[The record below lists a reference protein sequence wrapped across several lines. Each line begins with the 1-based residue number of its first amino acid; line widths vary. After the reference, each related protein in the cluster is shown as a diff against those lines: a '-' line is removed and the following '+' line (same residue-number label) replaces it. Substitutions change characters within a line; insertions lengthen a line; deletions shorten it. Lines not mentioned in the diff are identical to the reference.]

1 MEKGLK
7 HISTTT
13 VTAANTA
20 LTMGSGDME
29 VFATPA
35 MVALMENAA
44 MKAVAPH
51 LPEGSTTV
59 GAMMQTSHIKPSAPG
74 ETVTAEAVLQEVDG
88 RKLTFRGNHR
98 RRHPHPLYS
107 GPRTLPLPLEAIA
120 PLRLQYQYGPFRSNT
135 PKRSVFFSFHILFR
149 FHLPLWRYILQ
160 NASRNPP

>member
-44 MKAVAPH
+44 MKAVAAH

-88 RKLTFRGNHR
+88 RKLTFRVTASDSEGTI
-98 RRHPHPLYS
+98 
-107 GPRTLPLPLEAIA
+107 GEGI
-120 PLRLQYQYGPFRSNT
+120 
-135 PKRSVFFSFHILFR
+135 HI
-149 FHLPLWRYILQ
+149 RYIVDCERFL
-160 NASRNPP
+160 SRLKR

>member
-1 MEKGLK
+1 MEKGLR

-74 ETVTAEAVLQEVDG
+74 ETVTAEAVLQEADG
-88 RKLTFRGNHR
+88 RKLTFRVTASDSEGTI
-98 RRHPHPLYS
+98 
-107 GPRTLPLPLEAIA
+107 GEGI
-120 PLRLQYQYGPFRSNT
+120 
-135 PKRSVFFSFHILFR
+135 HI
-149 FHLPLWRYILQ
+149 RYIVDRERFL
-160 NASRNPP
+160 SRLKR

>member
-13 VTAANTA
+13 VTTANTA
-20 LTMGSGDME
+20 LTMRSGDME

-35 MVALMENAA
+35 MVALMESAA

-88 RKLTFRGNHR
+88 RKLTFRVTASDSEGTI
-98 RRHPHPLYS
+98 
-107 GPRTLPLPLEAIA
+107 GEGI
-120 PLRLQYQYGPFRSNT
+120 
-135 PKRSVFFSFHILFR
+135 HI
-149 FHLPLWRYILQ
+149 RYIVDRERFL
-160 NASRNPP
+160 SRLKR

>member
-35 MVALMENAA
+35 MVALIENAA

-88 RKLTFRGNHR
+88 RKLTFRVTASDSDGTI
-98 RRHPHPLYS
+98 
-107 GPRTLPLPLEAIA
+107 GEGI
-120 PLRLQYQYGPFRSNT
+120 
-135 PKRSVFFSFHILFR
+135 HI
-149 FHLPLWRYILQ
+149 RYIVDRERFL
-160 NASRNPP
+160 SRLKR

>member
-88 RKLTFRGNHR
+88 RKLTFRVTAYDSEGTI
-98 RRHPHPLYS
+98 
-107 GPRTLPLPLEAIA
+107 GEGI
-120 PLRLQYQYGPFRSNT
+120 
-135 PKRSVFFSFHILFR
+135 HI
-149 FHLPLWRYILQ
+149 RYIVDRERFL
-160 NASRNPP
+160 SRLKR

>member
-13 VTAANTA
+13 VTSANTA

-88 RKLTFRGNHR
+88 RKLTFRVTASDSDGTI
-98 RRHPHPLYS
+98 
-107 GPRTLPLPLEAIA
+107 GEGI
-120 PLRLQYQYGPFRSNT
+120 
-135 PKRSVFFSFHILFR
+135 HI
-149 FHLPLWRYILQ
+149 RYIVDRERFL
-160 NASRNPP
+160 SRLKR